1 MLEELLRAELPRR
14 ALKEELLHVHIDIQA
29 QQREG
34 AGKRRRDAAARG
46 DHGVEQRERH
56 GKKVSARAL
65 ERIMEQIEKQLNKKI
80 DVIKVR
86 RFAEN
91 KCVTREL
98 LMLKVTYTNVTRSD
112 IMEICNITGAHIADL
127 SPKSMVIE
135 LTAKTSK
142 IDRFIKLMQPFGI
155 IEMARTGALAVQ
167 RDSNE

>member
-1 MLEELLRAELPRR
+1 MRGIFSVLVENKAGVLSKTAGLFARR
-14 ALKEELLHVHIDIQA
+14 GFNIDSLA
-29 QQREG
+29 VGET
-34 AGKRRRDAAARG
+34 DDRG
-46 DHGVEQRERH
+46 
-56 GKKVSARAL
+56 VSSMTIISTGD

-91 KCVTREL
+91 KYVTREL
-98 LMLKVTYTNVTRSD
+98 LLVKVTYTNATRSD
-112 IMEICNITGAHIADL
+112 IMQICTVTGAHIVDL

-135 LTAKTSK
+135 LTAKTTK
-142 IDRFIKLMQPFGI
+142 IDRFIKLIQPFGI

>member
-1 MLEELLRAELPRR
+1 MKGIFSVLVENKAGVLSKTAGLFARR
-14 ALKEELLHVHIDIQA
+14 GFNIDSLA
-29 QQREG
+29 VGETDD
-34 AGKRRRDAAARG
+34 RDISSMTISSTG
-46 DHGVEQRERH
+46 D
-56 GKKVSARAL
+56 

-91 KCVTREL
+91 KCVTRER

>member
-1 MLEELLRAELPRR
+1 MKGIFSVLVENKAGALSKTAGLFARR
-14 ALKEELLHVHIDIQA
+14 GFNIDSLA
-29 QQREG
+29 VGETDD
-34 AGKRRRDAAARG
+34 RDISSMTIISTG
-46 DHGVEQRERH
+46 D
-56 GKKVSARAL
+56 

-86 RFAEN
+86 HFGGN

>member
-1 MLEELLRAELPRR
+1 
-14 ALKEELLHVHIDIQA
+14 
-29 QQREG
+29 
-34 AGKRRRDAAARG
+34 
-46 DHGVEQRERH
+46 
-56 GKKVSARAL
+56 
-65 ERIMEQIEKQLNKKI
+65 
-80 DVIKVR
+80 
-86 RFAEN
+86 
-91 KCVTREL
+91 
-98 LMLKVTYTNVTRSD
+98 MLKVTYTNVTRSD

>member
-1 MLEELLRAELPRR
+1 MKGIFSVLVENKAGVLSKTAGLFARR
-14 ALKEELLHVHIDIQA
+14 GFNIDSLA
-29 QQREG
+29 VGETDD
-34 AGKRRRDAAARG
+34 RDISSMTIISTG
-46 DHGVEQRERH
+46 D
-56 GKKVSARAL
+56 

-86 RFAEN
+86 RFAEK
-91 KCVTREL
+91 KCVTRER

>member
-1 MLEELLRAELPRR
+1 MKGIFSVLVENKAGVLSKTAGLFARR
-14 ALKEELLHVHIDIQA
+14 GFNIDSLA
-29 QQREG
+29 VGETDD
-34 AGKRRRDAAARG
+34 RD
-46 DHGVEQRERH
+46 
-56 GKKVSARAL
+56 

>member
-1 MLEELLRAELPRR
+1 MKGIFSVLVENKAGVLSKTAGLFARR
-14 ALKEELLHVHIDIQA
+14 GFNIDSLA
-29 QQREG
+29 VGETDD
-34 AGKRRRDAAARG
+34 RDISSMTIISTG
-46 DHGVEQRERH
+46 D
-56 GKKVSARAL
+56 

-98 LMLKVTYTNVTRSD
+98 LMLTYTNVTRSD

>member
-1 MLEELLRAELPRR
+1 MKGIFSVLVENKAGVLSKTAGLFARR
-14 ALKEELLHVHIDIQA
+14 GFNIDSLA
-29 QQREG
+29 VGETDD
-34 AGKRRRDAAARG
+34 RDISSMTIISTG
-46 DHGVEQRERH
+46 D
-56 GKKVSARAL
+56 

-91 KCVTREL
+91 KCVIIEL

>member
-1 MLEELLRAELPRR
+1 MKGIFSVLVENKAGVLSKTAGLFARR
-14 ALKEELLHVHIDIQA
+14 GFNIDSLA
-29 QQREG
+29 VGETDD
-34 AGKRRRDAAARG
+34 RDISSMTIISTG
-46 DHGVEQRERH
+46 D
-56 GKKVSARAL
+56 

-91 KCVTREL
+91 KCATREL